1 MTAMYRRAIG
11 AMVVATMLVGG
22 CASTSITITRT
33 QSDLQESV
41 AKRFPVTTETHL
53 VTVTFRDPK
62 VLLQDGDDRIG
73 LDVET
78 EIQFPFGAPIT
89 GRVASLGRLSYDPSA
104 KAFYFREPSIE
115 RLEFPGIE
123 GDRKAKA
130 RAALA
135 AVAKLTLASIPVYT
149 LAGRTLKETTAEYLL
164 TEVFVRE
171 GKLHLTLGQPR
182 RDPDGAA
189 GRRASP

>member
-1 MTAMYRRAIG
+1 MCGGFAVPKTRNQFYRQAIG
-11 AMVVATMLVGG
+11 ALFVATTLVGG
-22 CASTSITITRT
+22 CASASITITRT
-33 QSDLQESV
+33 QADLQESV
-41 AKRFPVTTETHL
+41 AKRFPVTTEKRL

-78 EIQFPFGAPIT
+78 EIRFPFGAPVT

-104 KAFYFREPSIE
+104 KAFYFREPIVE

-123 GDRKAKA
+123 GDRNAIA
-130 RAALA
+130 RAALE
-135 AVAKLTLASIPVYT
+135 AVAKPTLESIPVYT
-149 LAGRTLKETTAEYLL
+149 LEGRTLKETTAAYLL

-171 GKLHLTLGQPR
+171 GKLHLKLGQPR
-182 RDPDGAA
+182 R
-189 GRRASP
+189 